1 MPSAKDLKKKI
12 RTVSNTKKITRTMEM
27 VATVKAKQ
35 TQDRIKATAPYSE
48 KLAEILNSLAASGSI
63 AHPFLTVPERVNRS
77 LVLIVSAN
85 RGLCGAYN
93 THVLNKAEKWI
104 VGERSAGREV
114 EAHMI
119 GKKGIARFRFRR
131 EAVAESYTHIADRPS
146 FKDAEELA
154 DVFMQRF
161 LARDVQRVVV
171 FSTRYFSAAVQRPV
185 ETSLLP
191 IVSPEASESSAS
203 ASGEGSANV
212 EGAGGKT
219 GIAEFVFEPNREQ
232 ILESLLPLSVKNA
245 LYRLLIEAA
254 ACEQIARRIA
264 MKLAT
269 DNAEEMSNL
278 YTRSY
283 NRQRQAGITKQI
295 MEIVGGAEAL
305 G

>member
-12 RTVSNTKKITRTMEM
+12 RTVSNTRKITRTMEM

-48 KLAEILNSLAASGSI
+48 KLAEILDSIAASGSI
-63 AHPFLTVPERVNRS
+63 AHPFLTAPERVSRN

-93 THVLNKAEKWI
+93 THLLNKAEKWI
-104 VGERSAGREV
+104 VNERSAGRETEV
-114 EAHMI
+114 HMI
-119 GKKGIARFRFRR
+119 GKKGIARFRFRQ
-131 EAVAESYTHIADRPS
+131 ETVAESYTHIGDRPS

-154 DVFMQRF
+154 DTFMQRF
-161 LARDVQRVVV
+161 LDREVQRVVV

-185 ETSLLP
+185 EMGLLP
-191 IVSPEASESSAS
+191 IVPPEASKDPA
-203 ASGEGSANV
+203 
-212 EGAGGKT
+212 AGTPGV
-219 GIAEFVFEPNREQ
+219 AEFVFEPDRER

-269 DNAEEMSNL
+269 DNAEEMIHL
-278 YTRSY
+278 YTRNY

>member
-12 RTVSNTKKITRTMEM
+12 RTVSNTRKITRTMEM

-48 KLAEILNSLAASGSI
+48 KLAEILDSIAASGSI

-77 LVLIVSAN
+77 LVLVISAN

-93 THVLNKAEKWI
+93 THLLNKAEKWI
-104 VGERSAGREV
+104 AGERSAGRETEV
-114 EAHMI
+114 HMI
-119 GKKGIARFRFRR
+119 GKKGTARFRFRR
-131 EAVAESYTHIADRPS
+131 EAVAESYTHIGDRPS

-161 LARDVQRVVV
+161 LDGEVQRVVV
-171 FSTRYFSAAVQRPV
+171 FSTRYFSAAVQQPV
-185 ETSLLP
+185 EMGLLP
-191 IVSPEASESSAS
+191 IVSPEGSENSA
-203 ASGEGSANV
+203 ASGV
-212 EGAGGKT
+212 EAVSGKT
-219 GIAEFVFEPNREQ
+219 GIAEFVFEPNRER

-269 DNAEEMSNL
+269 DNAEEMIHL